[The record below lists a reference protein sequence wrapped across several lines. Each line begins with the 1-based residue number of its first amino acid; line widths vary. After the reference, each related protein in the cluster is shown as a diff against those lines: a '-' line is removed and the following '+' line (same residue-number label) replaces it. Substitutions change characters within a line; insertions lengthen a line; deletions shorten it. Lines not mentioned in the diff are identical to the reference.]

1 MLHCDC
7 GGAIV
12 GCSVGVDVVGSWG
25 GLAGFVF
32 MIIGGGWYGECI
44 CGGIAGVRGLSGK
57 CVAVPLL

>member
-12 GCSVGVDVVGSWG
+12 GCSVGVDVVGSLV

-32 MIIGGGWYGECI
+32 IVIVGGPE
-44 CGGIAGVRGLSGK
+44 GGDGAAARD
-57 CVAVPLL
+57 